1 MMEAEKLGQLPIE
14 EMAMRGRPG
23 WLHSVDHI
31 ERVGGD
37 EATLDEVAQIRQ
49 FLQQVGEP
57 IENGLKRAK
66 AMAEQQAE
74 EGGEEGGEE
83 GQQGGPSPEQIVEI
97 ERHNEQLRQSRERF
111 EVEQEQRVRKAQTDI
126 AIADAKAAAEI
137 ARKGKVQAATN
148 TTTQ

>member
-1 MMEAEKLGQLPIE
+1 M
-14 EMAMRGRPG
+14 
-23 WLHSVDHI
+23 
-31 ERVGGD
+31 
-37 EATLDEVAQIRQ
+37 
-49 FLQQVGEP
+49 
-57 IENGLKRAK
+57 
-66 AMAEQQAE
+66 
-74 EGGEEGGEE
+74 
-83 GQQGGPSPEQIVEI
+83 EI